1 MKPLHPKSILP
12 VYPKEKS
19 VGHPTQKP
27 VKTMEWL
34 VKSYS
39 RIGDVVLD
47 NTMGSGT
54 TGVACMNTNRAFID
68 IEMTDEWYFKA
79 HDRIKSA
86 WIKELYEEL
95 DEEPEKSL
103 TVDDVDFSK
112 VKVEVD
118 PTKRPKHFKTFYM
131 DLDFD
136 QMTYETV
143 QEVVVK
149 YMNMYYCIIK
159 GEKQVIGEAVWDV
172 VMAKKEVKD

>member
-1 MKPLHPKSILP
+1 
-12 VYPKEKS
+12 
-19 VGHPTQKP
+19 
-27 VKTMEWL
+27 MEWL

-54 TGVACMNTNRAFID
+54 TGVACMNTNRAFIG
-68 IEMTDEWYFKA
+68 IEMTDEWYPKA
-79 HDRIKSA
+79 HDRVRSA
-86 WIKELYEEL
+86 WLKELYEEL

-136 QMTYETV
+136 QMTYET
-143 QEVVVK
+143 K
-149 YMNMYYCIIK
+149 
-159 GEKQVIGEAVWDV
+159 EA
-172 VMAKKEVKD
+172 